1 MNTNAYHQQLRVD
14 ASHTIHLAI
23 PEELGYDVEVFVF
36 PRGAVK
42 KDMPLESLAMASLI
56 DESGFAK
63 NILNS
68 AEEECWND
76 L

>member
-1 MNTNAYHQQLRVD
+1 MNTIAFRQQLKAD
-14 ASHTIHLAI
+14 ASHTIHVVI
-23 PEELGYDVEVFVF
+23 PSEMGDEVEVFVF
-36 PRGAVK
+36 PCGAVK
-42 KDMPLESLAMASLI
+42 KDMPLESLAMASLM

-63 NILNS
+63 NVLNS